1 MDHRHLAWV
10 RHARVDPDPTT
21 PADEWPLTSQGREDA
36 ARLARSLADLQ
47 TPLGIVTS
55 DERKAIETAEEI
67 ASTLGLAPP
76 EVSPGLREV
85 QRPWTDGD
93 YRAVVRAY
101 LRSGTAPGWES
112 CSEARQRLSSAI
124 AELWRPEGTT
134 IVVGHGL
141 AMSIWAA
148 DAIDRLDA
156 VAFWDG
162 LTFPDA
168 WLFTDG
174 GTSLRRIVE

>member
-1 MDHRHLAWV
+1 MDHRHLVWV
-10 RHARVDPDPTT
+10 RHAGVDPDPAT
-21 PADEWPLTSQGREDA
+21 PADEWPLTPQGREGA

-67 ASTLGLAPP
+67 ASTLGLPP
-76 EVSPGLREV
+76 PGVSAGLREV

-101 LRSGTAPGWES
+101 LRSGTATGWES
-112 CSEARQRLSSAI
+112 PPEVRQRLSSAI
-124 AELWRPEGTT
+124 AEFWRLEGTT

-141 AMSIWAA
+141 AMSVWAA
-148 DAIDRLDA
+148 DAIDGLDA

-174 GTSLRRIVE
+174 GATLRRVA